1 MEQIL
6 SCMFVK
12 LSYFFIPLHKKKEAE
27 RSNPFTIPPPNL
39 KEQLKF

>member
-1 MEQIL
+1 
-6 SCMFVK
+6 MFVK
-12 LSYFFIPLHKKKEAE
+12 LSYFFIPLHKKEAE